1 MPLKSQRPLIASVAW
16 GKPGV
21 IIGVRCSR
29 FPDRVDVYGWP
40 IQLACSSPS
49 LAKHVVGGVAGWRLL
64 IPVTDWSMD
73 MKLEDIL
80 AIRDAMPLIVFWR
93 MEGHRWENVPRQD
106 GDLVLAELLDRQV
119 STAEGL
125 QR

>member
-21 IIGVRCSR
+21 IIGVRCST

-80 AIRDAMPLIVFWR
+80 AMRDAMPLIVFWR
-93 MEGHRWENVPRQD
+93 SC
-106 GDLVLAELLDRQV
+106 
-119 STAEGL
+119 STGRCPPPKASSDDQSQLGG
-125 QR
+125 RCRPCS

>member
-1 MPLKSQRPLIASVAW
+1 
-16 GKPGV
+16 
-21 IIGVRCSR
+21 
-29 FPDRVDVYGWP
+29 
-40 IQLACSSPS
+40 
-49 LAKHVVGGVAGWRLL
+49 
-64 IPVTDWSMD
+64 

-80 AIRDAMPLIVFWR
+80 AMRDAMPLIVFWR